1 MPDHTQSATP
11 QISAILPIKTRGRHY
26 ADNIGRCDIL
36 FSSLRHFTNPRIFH
50 RFVIVVPREEID
62 EVKGYAKAWSDF
74 PIEVVDE
81 AEHMAVFAEYSQ
93 RHQIRNWHRQQIIKL
108 YAPALI
114 DTEYFLVLDPDCFA
128 THAFDIASLIVDGK
142 ALTHLQ
148 PRTVEPYY
156 WEASAK
162 LLDVDPQLER
172 SGIWWTPAIL
182 SRTLCLNLHR
192 RLEAVHGTEWRR
204 VLLANY
210 MVDWTEYTLYW
221 LNAEREGL
229 LDQYHVTPK
238 PGQRALHA
246 DESVWFADKMEGW
259 SESRHLAAD
268 SDGMFAVVQSNTHI
282 SPQRVVEKLSP
293 YFPITLQPYERHVD
307 RALKGAELYSAVAR
321 RGLKLL
327 RKLRG

>member
-1 MPDHTQSATP
+1 MT
-11 QISAILPIKTRGRHY
+11 QISAILPLKTRGRHY

-36 FSSLRHFTNPRIFH
+36 FASLRHFTKPETFH
-50 RFVIVVPREEID
+50 RFVIVVPHDEFD

-81 AEHMAVFAEYSQ
+81 SVHMGVFAEFSKRY
-93 RHQIRNWHRQQIIKL
+93 QIRNWHRQQIIKL

-114 DTEYFLVLDPDCFA
+114 ETEYFLVFDPDCFA
-128 THAFDIASLIVDGK
+128 IHPFTADTLVIYGK

-162 LLDVDPQLER
+162 LLGVEPHLER
-172 SGIWWTPAIL
+172 EGIWWTPAIL

-192 RLEAVHGTEWRR
+192 RLETLYGMDWRR
-204 VLLANY
+204 VLLSNY

-221 LNAEREGL
+221 LNAEHDGL
-229 LDQYHVTPK
+229 LDQYHTGPRS
-238 PGQRALHA
+238 GQRSLHA
-246 DESVWFADKMEGW
+246 NESVWYADKMKDW
-259 SESRHLAAD
+259 SAERHFASD
-268 SDGMFAVVQSNTHI
+268 SDGLFAVVQSNTYI
-282 SPQRVVEKLSP
+282 PPLQVMEKLSP
-293 YFPITLQPYERHVD
+293 YFPITLQRYQRHFD
-307 RALKGAELYSAVAR
+307 PALKLAELYSAVVR

>member
-1 MPDHTQSATP
+1 MP

-36 FSSLRHFTNPRIFH
+36 FSSLRHFAAPGTFH
-50 RFVIVVPREEID
+50 RFVLVVPHEEVE

-81 AEHMAVFAEYSQ
+81 SLHMQIFSEFSQ

-108 YAPALI
+108 YASALI
-114 DTEYFLVLDPDCFA
+114 ETEYFVVFDPDCFA
-128 THAFDIASLIVDGK
+128 THHFDIDALIIDGK

-148 PRTVEPYY
+148 PRNVEPYY

-162 LLDVDPQLER
+162 LLDVDPHLDR
-172 SGIWWTPAIL
+172 TGVWWTPTIL
-182 SRTLCLNLHR
+182 SRTLCLKMQA
-192 RLEAVHGTEWRR
+192 RLEAIHGTDWRR

-210 MVDWTEYTLYW
+210 AVDWTEYTLYW

-229 LDQYHVTPK
+229 LDQYHTTPM

-246 DESVWFADKMEGW
+246 DESVWFADKMEEWDGG
-259 SESRHLAAD
+259 HHFAAD
-268 SDGMFAVVQSNTHI
+268 SNGMFAVVQSNTHI
-282 SPQRVVEKLSP
+282 SPQRVQEKLSP
-293 YFPITLQPYERHVD
+293 FFPITIQPYERHID
-307 RALKGAELYSAVAR
+307 PALKRAELYSAVVR
-321 RGLKLL
+321 RGLKFLKKW
-327 RKLRG
+327 RA